1 MENRATTTQ
10 GNGKTTAQETIERA
24 MHFFGEKDR
33 WESMYLFS
41 SEGLLMAREGKSD
54 TYNEENLLEFAFS
67 LIETVQLLGGNV
79 PVKEIAVRGKERKM
93 LIFQYIEAW
102 GESIILAAVISGK
115 RGYRRAM
122 NQVVKQIQKVN

>member
-24 MHFFGEKDR
+24 MRFFGEKDR